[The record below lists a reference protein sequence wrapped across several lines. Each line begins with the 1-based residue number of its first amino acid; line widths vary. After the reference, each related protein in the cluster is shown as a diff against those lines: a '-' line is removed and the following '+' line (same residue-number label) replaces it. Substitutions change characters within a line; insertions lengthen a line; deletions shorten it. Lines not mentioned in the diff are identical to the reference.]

1 MGHSRPLVLTDAS
14 LNTPFAEAYRAL
26 RANINFSGLGQTIK
40 SLLVTAGRPGEGK
53 STTVANL
60 GILLARAGQRVVL
73 LDADF
78 RRHSLGDMVAT
89 NGNGH
94 RQGGGLTDLI
104 AGRATF
110 ADVAQPVQAVDR
122 LFLVPTGLIP
132 PHPSELLAS
141 PRMRV
146 VIADLTDRAD
156 VVLLDSPPC
165 SLYSDAIEL
174 TQVTDGVLY
183 VLRSG
188 PQGPVNHLRA
198 LKQLQQGRARLIGI
212 VMNQVDGNLGGYDP
226 RYRSGVPANG

>member
-1 MGHSRPLVLTDAS
+1 
-14 LNTPFAEAYRAL
+14 
-26 RANINFSGLGQTIK
+26 
-40 SLLVTAGRPGEGK
+40 
-53 STTVANL
+53 
-60 GILLARAGQRVVL
+60 
-73 LDADF
+73 
-78 RRHSLGDMVAT
+78 
-89 NGNGH
+89 
-94 RQGGGLTDLI
+94 
-104 AGRATF
+104 
-110 ADVAQPVQAVDR
+110 
-122 LFLVPTGLIP
+122 
-132 PHPSELLAS
+132 
-141 PRMRV
+141 MRV

-226 RYRSGVPANG
+226 RYRPGVPANG